1 MSDQYIRKIGL
12 FVSNDQG
19 DAIDLSRMQI
29 VFETQQA
36 DVSTPNIAKIRVFNL
51 SESTSRLVRT
61 EFQRVRL
68 QAGYENGNYGT
79 IFDGQIGRFRFGR
92 LDARDSFL
100 DIMAGDGD
108 KAFQFA
114 LVNKTLAAGATQQ
127 DKMNV
132 VAESM
137 SRYDVTYDASG
148 NPVPG
153 TGGVL
158 PRGKVMFG
166 LAKDQMSSIVD
177 TGDATW
183 SIQNGQLV
191 VIPMTGYLPGEA
203 VVLNSG
209 TGMIGVPEAT
219 ENGVE
224 VDTLLNPRIRVG
236 SRVQIDQATINQTKV
251 NQQGFPRYTDINF
264 FASVARDGFY
274 RVLVAEHRGDTR
286 GPLWTTSLTC
296 LSVNQSS
303 PPDNSVLPYGIPEEV
318 S

>member
-1 MSDQYIRKIGL
+1 MSDQYLRKVGL

-19 DAIDLSRMQI
+19 DAIDLSKMQI

-51 SESTSRLVRT
+51 AQSTVKEIKN

-68 QAGYENGNYGT
+68 QAGYQSGSYGT
-79 IFDGQIGRFRFGR
+79 IFEGQIGRFRSGR

-114 LVNKTLAAGATQQ
+114 LVNKTLAAGASQQ
-127 DKMNV
+127 DKMQA
-132 VAESM
+132 VADAM
-137 SRYDVTYDASG
+137 LPYDVKYDASG
-148 NPVPG
+148 NPVPS
-153 TGGVL
+153 TGGIL

-166 LAKDQMSSIVD
+166 LARDQMSPIVA

-183 SIQNGQLV
+183 SIQNGQIV
-191 VIPMTGYLPGEA
+191 VIPFKGYLAGEA

-209 TGMIGVPEAT
+209 TGLIGVPEAT

-224 VDTLLNPRIRVG
+224 CETLLNPRIRIG
-236 SRVQIDQATINQTKV
+236 TRVQIDQALINQTRI

-264 FASVARDGFY
+264 FASVTNDGFY

-303 PPDNSVLPYGIPEEV
+303 SQDNAVLPYGIAEGQ
-318 S
+318 